1 MNIGEFKNINGQL
14 LGSIATAAIHL
25 PRLGLK
31 PVMSDNAKAPKFEVV
46 TLNAGRRWVQI
57 GAVWEAASNST
68 GELFLQGSIDDPS
81 FAAPLQVA
89 CFGNEEEGYRVAWTR
104 NRRRQNGFGGSESQ
118 NDGMGGAGE
127 PGEGAG
133 MTGGDG
139 FEGNADE
146 RGGLIPGA
154 DSEGEGQT
162 GRSRRKASQ
171 PASEEVPAFS

>member
-31 PVMSDNAKAPKFEVV
+31 LIMSDNARAPKFEIV

-57 GAVWEAASNST
+57 GAVWEAASNSS

-81 FAAPLQVA
+81 FAAPLQIA

-104 NRRRQNGFGGSESQ
+104 NRRRQNGFGGSEV
-118 NDGMGGAGE
+118 GASGE
-127 PGEGAG
+127 PGADGIGAD
-133 MTGGDG
+133 DG
-139 FEGNADE
+139 FEGNAGAD
-146 RGGLIPGA
+146 GALIPGA
-154 DSEGEGQT
+154 ESEGEGQT
-162 GRSRRKASQ
+162 GRSRRKASSQ
-171 PASEEVPAFS
+171 AEEVPAFS

>member
-1 MNIGEFKNINGQL
+1 MNIGKFKNTNGQL

-31 PVMSDNAKAPKFEVV
+31 PIMSDNARAPKFEIV

-81 FAAPLQVA
+81 FAAPLQIA

-118 NDGMGGAGE
+118 NDGMGGADGM
-127 PGEGAG
+127 GA
-133 MTGGDG
+133 GDG
-139 FEGNADE
+139 FEGNATDE
-146 RGGLIPGA
+146 GGLIESG
-154 DSEGEGQT
+154 EGEAQT